1 MIMYNL
7 IGTQQVEPLEFWK
20 TYCTE
25 IGEEWG
31 FFEDMLQEADEKVK
45 LRLEDMKN
53 RMITQDSQND
63 NGVRFHKMLSRLGEV

>member
-1 MIMYNL
+1 
-7 IGTQQVEPLEFWK
+7 
-20 TYCTE
+20 
-25 IGEEWG
+25 
-31 FFEDMLQEADEKVK
+31 MLQEADEKVK